1 MLTRRPCA
9 IFCNC
14 TGAGF
19 TLSALQQH
27 LMLFSAMKSMP
38 ASGLKAGVGKEDC
51 IQKARTA
58 TSSVYGS
65 ERFFVNLSLFPLW
78 IN

>member
-9 IFCNC
+9 IFCNW

-27 LMLFSAMKSMP
+27 LMLINAMKSMP

-51 IQKARTA
+51 I
-58 TSSVYGS
+58 
-65 ERFFVNLSLFPLW
+65 
-78 IN
+78 